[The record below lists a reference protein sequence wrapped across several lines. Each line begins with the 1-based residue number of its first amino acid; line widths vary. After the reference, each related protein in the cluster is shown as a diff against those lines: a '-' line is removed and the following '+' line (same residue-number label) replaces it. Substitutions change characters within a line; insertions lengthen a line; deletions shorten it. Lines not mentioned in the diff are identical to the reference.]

1 MPGCRLFSVLRL
13 LSKVSCLL
21 LIAGCV
27 SFRHE
32 APRPGRTTLGSPLIV
47 LPAQNLGDCLVIEA
61 KWDRYGPYH
70 FLVDTGSSV
79 TLVSPD
85 LAKRYGDKNAPASFN
100 APQIHVKSAEGDL
113 VVLPATT
120 LRRIEL
126 GEARFDDVPA
136 LIYDCAAL
144 SDHLGVKIDGILGF
158 PLFRETLLTLDY
170 PRSRVL
176 LNPAA
181 QAPLLPGDTIP
192 FNNASKTPLIPIR
205 LHDTTFIA
213 LIDSGSDAPLSLNPV
228 GMKPAY
234 ASGPRPG
241 PNVGTLSGD
250 HAPQVGRLADTLM
263 IGSYALPRPLVVITD
278 ELSSVGGEVLRNFT
292 VTFDQERNQVTFY
305 RETTAPISFDPQRG
319 VGVSFS
325 KAPAY
330 WRVVGVIPDSPAASG
345 PDPVQPGDL
354 VTRINGEPVAQWDLR
369 RFDQLV
375 ASARTI
381 TFTFLKGTEEK
392 SKALSVFD
400 LVP

>member
-1 MPGCRLFSVLRL
+1 
-13 LSKVSCLL
+13 
-21 LIAGCV
+21 V
-27 SFRHE
+27 SFHRE
-32 APRPGRTTLGSPLIV
+32 APRPGRTTLGAPLVV
-47 LPAQNLGDCLVIEA
+47 LPAQNIGNYLVIEA
-61 KWDRYGPYH
+61 KWDRYGPYR

-79 TLVSPD
+79 TLISPD
-85 LAKRYGDKNAPASFN
+85 LARRYGEKGVPPPFN
-100 APQIHVKSAEGDL
+100 APQVHVHSAEGGQ
-113 VVLPATT
+113 VILPAMT
-120 LRRIEL
+120 LRRLEL
-126 GEARFDDVPA
+126 GDARFEDVPV
-136 LIYDCAAL
+136 LIYDCSPL

-176 LNPAA
+176 LNAA
-181 QAPLLPGDTIP
+181 ASAPLLPGDTIP
-192 FNNASKTPLIPIR
+192 FNNANKTPLIPIR

-213 LIDSGSDAPLSLNPV
+213 LVDSGSDAPLSLNPV
-228 GMKPAY
+228 GLQPAY
-234 ASGPRPG
+234 AYGPRPG
-241 PNVGTLSGD
+241 PVVGTLSGD
-250 HAPQVGRLADTLM
+250 HAPQVGRLADTLV
-263 IGSYALPRPLVVITD
+263 IGSYALPRPLFEITD
-278 ELSSVGGEVLRNFT
+278 ELSALGGDVLRYFT

-305 RETTAPISFDPQRG
+305 REATGPIGFDPQRS

-330 WRVVGVIPDSPAASG
+330 WRVVGVIPDSPAATG

-354 VTRINGEPVAQWDLR
+354 IIRINGDPVAQWDLR

-392 SKALSVFD
+392 SKTLAVFD